1 MGHGLQRAVNA
12 ARATRGLPPR
22 VVHLI
27 RLDEVTE
34 QYVTSCGRLMSKT
47 MHGSYARWDV
57 TCKQCIDAGSERL
70 HLSDEG

>member
-1 MGHGLQRAVNA
+1 
-12 ARATRGLPPR
+12 
-22 VVHLI
+22 
-27 RLDEVTE
+27 
-34 QYVTSCGRLMSKT
+34 